1 MTCSHLR
8 ATAKG
13 VSVARSVLRV
23 ADQVAGV
30 VPDLCVLSGVETE
43 RAVRLTATQWGGPRW
58 LLGVLG
64 FAMVVGWLP
73 GHERCT
79 VALPVSV
86 RVWRMWRAR
95 NAMALSALS
104 AGAMCVAIGGAT
116 GAVVLA
122 VFGAVMSVG
131 AVTYHARPNHN
142 YWVTCTLASFERAS
156 YLALD
161 TIGMTDNRI
170 S

>member
-1 MTCSHLR
+1 MR
-8 ATAKG
+8 
-13 VSVARSVLRV
+13 
-23 ADQVAGV
+23 
-30 VPDLCVLSGVETE
+30 
-43 RAVRLTATQWGGPRW
+43 
-58 LLGVLG
+58 
-64 FAMVVGWLP
+64 
-73 GHERCT
+73 
-79 VALPVSV
+79 
-86 RVWRMWRAR
+86 WRMWRVR
-95 NAMALSALS
+95 NAMALSTLS
-104 AGAMCVAIGGAT
+104 AGATFVAIGGAS